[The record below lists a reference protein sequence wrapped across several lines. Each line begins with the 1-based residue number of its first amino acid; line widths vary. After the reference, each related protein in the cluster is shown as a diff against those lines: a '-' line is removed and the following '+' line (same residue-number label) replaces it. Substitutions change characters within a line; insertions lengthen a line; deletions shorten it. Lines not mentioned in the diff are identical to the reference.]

1 MNNDRDEIQDLSDQL
16 NRLQLKQKELVLAR
30 LQRAKN
36 SKREGV
42 QETREFTITI
52 GDKVLIRNP
61 KRSQETRG
69 IITKIAHTRV
79 TITSERG
86 NKLQREPKNLIL
98 EK

>member
-1 MNNDRDEIQDLSDQL
+1 MNNDRDEIQDLIDQL
-16 NRLQLKQKELVLAR
+16 NRLQLKQKELLAR

-69 IITKIAHTRV
+69 TITKIAHTRV
-79 TITSERG
+79 TITSESG

>member
-1 MNNDRDEIQDLSDQL
+1 MNNDRDEIQDLIDQL
-16 NRLQLKQKELVLAR
+16 NRLQLKQKELLAR

-36 SKREGV
+36 SKREGA
-42 QETREFTITI
+42 QETREFAI

-69 IITKIAHTRV
+69 TVTKIGHTRV
-79 TITSERG
+79 TITTESG